1 MLKGTTDKEFSII
14 KKILSDY
21 PYNFYAYGSRTK
33 GDYTELSDL
42 DLLVE
47 GDISL
52 AEINAIKS
60 RFDDSLLPYVVNLSA
75 NIDEHFYNL
84 IKDDLVRI

>member
-1 MLKGTTDKEFSII
+1 MLKGTTDSEFSII

-21 PYNFYAYGSRTK
+21 PYKFFAYGSRTK
-33 GDYTELSDL
+33 DDYTELSDL

-52 AEINAIKS
+52 SEINSIKS
-60 RFDDSLLPYVVNLSA
+60 RFDNSLLPYVVNITVNA
-75 NIDEHFYNL
+75 DEHFYNL
-84 IKDDLVRI
+84 IKDDLVKI

>member
-1 MLKGTTDKEFSII
+1 MLKGTTDSEFSII

-21 PYNFYAYGSRTK
+21 PYDFYAYGSRTK
-33 GDYTELSDL
+33 DDYTELSDL

-52 AEINAIKS
+52 SEINSIKS
-60 RFDDSLLPYVVNLSA
+60 RFDDSLLPYVVNITVNA
-75 NIDEHFYNL
+75 DEHFYNL
-84 IKDDLVRI
+84 IKDDLVKI